1 MADAP
6 CPCRCTPLPACAG
19 NRPWVRVDVD
29 LAPAR
34 AGRGSAVGRRF
45 LRARDHVADDA
56 AQIGLEPAQAS
67 VGALELMGM
76 GIALMLDQ
84 RQLPDPRIALTQ
96 LDTDMR
102 GKPYQA
108 FSRSV

>member
-1 MADAP
+1 MLILRQHAPREAQRLGEDFFQLGIAVDASP
-6 CPCRCTPLPACAG
+6 
-19 NRPWVRVDVD
+19 D
-29 LAPAR
+29 
-34 AGRGSAVGRRF
+34 
-45 LRARDHVADDA
+45 VADDA
-56 AQIGLEPAQAS
+56 AQIGLEPAQTS
-67 VGALELMGM
+67 VGALELMSM

-84 RQLPDPRIALTQ
+84 CELPDPRIGLTQ